1 MTSRPVAA
9 LSQSGL
15 KLHLQHGPIDLIVTA
30 DGSSAARARAFQRAR
45 EALEPVLEDLVREL
59 GELRRPANEVSVVE
73 GPVARR
79 MVAVTDWFTGRFVT
93 PMAAVAGAVADHV
106 LSIAMDEE
114 LSRLTVNNGGDIAF
128 ALRRGAVT
136 TVGVVISPSG
146 GRLEGKM
153 TIHESSPVRGVATSG
168 WRGRSF
174 SLGVADAVTVLA
186 KDAATADIAAT
197 VIASAVDLPTHPAVQ
212 RRPARRLDASS
223 DLGDRL
229 VTTNVGFLAER
240 DRRRALAPGVDLANE
255 LIDQGVVVAVL
266 LVVGETW
273 LSIHAEAHDPFAVT
287 MLLESPPVDASLP
300 VLTPEGER
308 E

>member
-1 MTSRPVAA
+1 
-9 LSQSGL
+9 
-15 KLHLQHGPIDLIVTA
+15 
-30 DGSSAARARAFQRAR
+30 
-45 EALEPVLEDLVREL
+45 VLEDLVREL
-59 GELRRPANEVSVVE
+59 GELRRPANEGPVVE
-73 GPVARR
+73 GLVARR
-79 MVAVTDWFTGRFVT
+79 MVEVTDWFADRFVT

-106 LSIAMDEE
+106 LSNAMDED
-114 LSRLTVNNGGDIAF
+114 LSRLIVNNGGDIAF
-128 ALRRGAVT
+128 ALRRGAET
-136 TVGVVISPSG
+136 TVGVVISPSR
-146 GRLEGKM
+146 GRLEGKI
-153 TIHESSPVRGVATSG
+153 TIHESSQVRGVATSG

-212 RRPARRLDASS
+212 RTPARRLDASS

-273 LSIHAEAHDPFAVT
+273 VSIHAEAHDPFAVT
-287 MLLESPPVDASLP
+287 MSLESSTLGASPPM
-300 VLTPEGER
+300 LTPEGEHG
-308 E
+308 